1 MSSSS
6 NTFAPKTPKQLKA
19 RLDSAENKPA
29 ATDIDG
35 STLPTSDP
43 NVAGKLWND
52 AGTVKVSAG
61 S

>member
-1 MSSSS
+1 MAT
-6 NTFAPKTPKQLKA
+6 NDFAPKTPKQLRAK
-19 RLDSAENKPA
+19 LTEAENKPA

-52 AGTVKVSAG
+52 AGTVKVSTG